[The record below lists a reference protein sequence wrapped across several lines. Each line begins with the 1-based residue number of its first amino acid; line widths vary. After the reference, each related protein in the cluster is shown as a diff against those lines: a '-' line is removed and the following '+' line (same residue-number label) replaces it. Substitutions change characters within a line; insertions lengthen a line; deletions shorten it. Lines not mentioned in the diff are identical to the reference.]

1 MISKAQIK
9 HILSLHNKKNRLEE
23 KLFIVEGTKIVTE
36 LIASNTYKIH
46 SIYHTNSFDITQK
59 DLKKIAFEIN
69 EKELEQISTLS
80 NPNQVL
86 ALVHLN
92 EKEIYTI
99 DANQCYIALDEIKV
113 PGNMGTI
120 IRTAEWFGIN
130 TIFCSSTCV
139 EYTNPKVIMASMGS
153 FLRVKIYYINLEK
166 FLSED
171 LNMPIIGASLQG
183 ENLYESTMSKNGLL
197 VIGSE
202 SHGISKNI
210 EKYITKSIKIPEF
223 GNAESLNASIAN
235 AIIISEW
242 KRQHYGRK

>member
-99 DANQCYIALDEIKV
+99 DANQCYIALDEIKD

-130 TIFCSSTCV
+130 TIFCSSCRL
-139 EYTNPKVIMASMGS
+139 IQSASCLAISNICISKLLVSSIVVS
-153 FLRVKIYYINLEK
+153 FFSLIINLSPK
-166 FLSED
+166 
-171 LNMPIIGASLQG
+171 
-183 ENLYESTMSKNGLL
+183 K
-197 VIGSE
+197 
-202 SHGISKNI
+202 
-210 EKYITKSIKIPEF
+210 
-223 GNAESLNASIAN
+223 
-235 AIIISEW
+235 
-242 KRQHYGRK
+242 

>member
-9 HILSLHNKKNRLEE
+9 HIQSLQNKKNRLEE
-23 KLFIVEGTKIVTE
+23 KLFIVEGTKIVSE

-46 SIYHTNSFDITQK
+46 SIYHTNSFDIHNK
-59 DLKKIAFEIN
+59 DLKKIAFEVT
-69 EKELEQISTLS
+69 EKELIQISTLS

-86 ALVHLN
+86 ALAHMN
-92 EKEIYTI
+92 DEIKYKI
-99 DANQCYIALDEIKV
+99 DNNHCYLALDEIKD

-130 TIFCSSTCV
+130 TIFCSTTCV

-153 FLRVKIYYINLEK
+153 FLRVKLIYINLEN
-166 FLSED
+166 FLIDNKD
-171 LNMPIIGASLQG
+171 LPIMGASLQG
-183 ENLYESTMSKNGLL
+183 EDLYKTSLTENGILI
-197 VIGSE
+197 IGSE

-210 EKYITKSIKIPEF
+210 EKLITKSIKIPEF
-223 GNAESLNASIAN
+223 GKAESLNASIAN